1 MTSVALKIALLK
13 VIQHSIALKQQFT
26 LLQIELRKS
35 NAVLKE
41 NFSRAEII
49 WYLLDSVWYI
59 ISVGVFQ
66 NHFMTVC
73 RPSWQQLWALWRLK
87 VEYLLY

>member
-41 NFSRAEII
+41 NFSGAEIVV
-49 WYLLDSVWYI
+49 L
-59 ISVGVFQ
+59 
-66 NHFMTVC
+66 
-73 RPSWQQLWALWRLK
+73 
-87 VEYLLY
+87 

>member
-41 NFSRAEII
+41 NSSIM
-49 WYLLDSVWYI
+49 DSVWYIII

-87 VEYLLY
+87 EVEYLLY

>member
-35 NAVLKE
+35 FAVLKE
-41 NFSRAEII
+41 NFSRAEI
-49 WYLLDSVWYI
+49 V
-59 ISVGVFQ
+59 V
-66 NHFMTVC
+66 
-73 RPSWQQLWALWRLK
+73 LWILCGSI
-87 VEYLLY
+87 